1 MALWGSLDAANN
13 APKQTGMTGLG
24 DTPQVTANGQ
34 VYYANTKISAF
45 STTVLPTFL

>member
-34 VYYANTKISAF
+34 DRK
-45 STTVLPTFL
+45 STRLNSSH